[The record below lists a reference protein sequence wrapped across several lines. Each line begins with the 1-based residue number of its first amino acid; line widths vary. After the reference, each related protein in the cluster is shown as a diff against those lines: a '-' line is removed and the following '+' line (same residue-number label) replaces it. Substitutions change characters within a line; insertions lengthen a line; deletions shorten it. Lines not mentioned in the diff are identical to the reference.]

1 MGKIRR
7 ERTNGV
13 FLRGDV
19 TTEKIRDVWQDINRF
34 DEKATPAISN
44 QVRFYDSLLWKAGA
58 GFTVPLFLL

>member
-1 MGKIRR
+1 MHCTFFLTVQVGGGWVGKIRR

-44 QVRFYDSLLWKAGA
+44 QV
-58 GFTVPLFLL
+58 